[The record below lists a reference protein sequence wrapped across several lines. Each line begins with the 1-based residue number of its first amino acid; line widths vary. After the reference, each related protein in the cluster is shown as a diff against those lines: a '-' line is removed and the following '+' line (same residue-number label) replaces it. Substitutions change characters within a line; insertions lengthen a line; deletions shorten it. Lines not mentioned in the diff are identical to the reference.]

1 MRIMAYFLSFLF
13 SSQAFCY
20 QSDVCELEPY
30 LIKNK
35 GYKLYSLSN
44 MENSIDSEDNVLTLL
59 PEFFI
64 SINQYSNN
72 ERSFKSIGNSSLYV
86 GMSQQVYQ
94 GGVYQKTKKNL
105 EISEKYKKSVFIGN
119 VNKLLLELF
128 SDVTEYEYKLD
139 RLSIYKNQL
148 RRQTSDIKRI
158 MMEIDSGNAARI
170 DLDIARLRADNINL
184 NISKITSEIKMQESD
199 IYMKYG
205 IPSDAIH
212 NVTSKTIVK
221 CKSGSY
227 PKNLSEIHN
236 LQIQQAIA
244 NKDVSDAS
252 SYPSLSVSLSLS
264 PPETGILND
273 FTTKKVDFG
282 ASINLSVPLN
292 RSLVQKN
299 SQRRLAI
306 EKEKIELDFD
316 EKLKEG
322 EKERKNVENKVAL
335 LKQSLAYGRKAIA
348 VENKK
353 IEYILS
359 RIKSGRDTLISYY
372 EQIESLDNIEVNVKK
387 DERDLEFEKVHLYF
401 LH

>member
-1 MRIMAYFLSFLF
+1 M
-13 SSQAFCY
+13 
-20 QSDVCELEPY
+20 
-30 LIKNK
+30 
-35 GYKLYSLSN
+35 
-44 MENSIDSEDNVLTLL
+44 
-59 PEFFI
+59 
-64 SINQYSNN
+64 
-72 ERSFKSIGNSSLYV
+72 
-86 GMSQQVYQ
+86 
-94 GGVYQKTKKNL
+94 
-105 EISEKYKKSVFIGN
+105 
-119 VNKLLLELF
+119 NKLLLELF

-372 EQIESLDNIEVNVKK
+372 EQIESLDSIEVNVKK